1 MRAVELQGPGIES
14 LALVERPV
22 PEPGPGE
29 VVLRMRAA
37 SLNFRD
43 LSTIRGVRPG
53 VRYPAVPLSDGCG
66 EVVAAGPGVTRVA
79 VGDRVAPSFFPDW
92 ISGPPP
98 PEAKDRA
105 LGSPLDGCLQEYLRI
120 GEQGVTRAPEH
131 LSDEEVASLPCAA
144 LTAWRALVVEGR
156 ARPGERVL
164 VQGTGGV
171 SIFALQFAKLLGC
184 EVVLTSSSDEKL
196 ERGRAL
202 GADHCINY
210 RTHPDWPA
218 RVREATGG
226 EGVDHALDV
235 GGAGSLRRCLESTA
249 VGGHVSVIG
258 VLGGAEEPIPIRL
271 LMYNNAR
278 LTGITVGSRSDFEQ
292 MCRAIEL
299 HRLRPQISDVFEFDD
314 YLEALKLMERGG
326 HFGKICI
333 RIPA

>member
-1 MRAVELQGPGIES
+1 M
-14 LALVERPV
+14 
-22 PEPGPGE
+22 
-29 VVLRMRAA
+29 
-37 SLNFRD
+37 
-43 LSTIRGVRPG
+43 
-53 VRYPAVPLSDGCG
+53 
-66 EVVAAGPGVTRVA
+66 
-79 VGDRVAPSFFPDW
+79 
-92 ISGPPP
+92 
-98 PEAKDRA
+98 
-105 LGSPLDGCLQEYLRI
+105 
-120 GEQGVTRAPEH
+120 
-131 LSDEEVASLPCAA
+131 
-144 LTAWRALVVEGR
+144 
-156 ARPGERVL
+156 